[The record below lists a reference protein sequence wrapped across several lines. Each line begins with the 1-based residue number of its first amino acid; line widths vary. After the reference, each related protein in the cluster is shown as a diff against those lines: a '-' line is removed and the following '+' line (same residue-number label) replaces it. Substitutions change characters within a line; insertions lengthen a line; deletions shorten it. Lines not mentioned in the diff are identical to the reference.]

1 MKVVVIDTKFTLQI
15 KQAIQQI
22 SGFKYIIDSLN
33 VLSSIG
39 RKQLL
44 SLPFLTDK
52 NGIETALAET
62 ETACGIINAQKNEKP
77 LSMLFTKLM
86 QLRNISGTIQIL
98 STKNVLNDIELFEIK
113 YFALLAESIREYV
126 TELKITFIDIPSL
139 TTVID
144 TLDPEKKRI
153 PHFYIYDQYS
163 SVLASLR
170 TQLNR
175 MTANKSDEKDIEP
188 VRFQAQRLEDEI
200 RKNITYQLFPHAQTL
215 SQALQEV
222 AQLDIVLAKVTQIK
236 ELGLCKP
243 IIGDNET
250 SYKGLFHPEIK
261 SLLRQQNKDFQP
273 VDIAIPMQPTVITGA
288 NMAGK
293 SVLLKSVALAQ
304 AMAQFGFYVA
314 AQSATVVPVEQ
325 IVISAGDD
333 EDELQGLSSFAAE
346 MLRLNTTI
354 ENTHRGIRQ
363 LVLIDELARTTNP
376 AEGKAIVCGM
386 LDFLIQHNIQ
396 SLITTHYSIDISC
409 RKLCVKGF
417 TENRNNE
424 TITISNINSFID
436 YSLEENTEKEVP
448 HEALKIAEIIRV
460 DKDILER
467 TKKYLIK

>member
-1 MKVVVIDTKFTLQI
+1 MI

-33 VLSSIG
+33 ILSSIG

-44 SLPFLTDK
+44 SLPFLTEKEDV
-52 NGIETALAET
+52 ERALAET
-62 ETACGIINAQKNEKP
+62 ETACKIVNARENEKP
-77 LSMLFTKLM
+77 LSMLLTKLM
-86 QLRNISGTIQIL
+86 QLRDISGTIQIL

-113 YFALLAESIREYV
+113 HFALLAESIREYV
-126 TELKITFIDIPSL
+126 TELKITFIHIPSL
-139 TTVID
+139 ITVID

-175 MTANKSDEKDIEP
+175 MTANKSDEKNIEP
-188 VRFQAQRLEDEI
+188 VRFQAQRIEDEV
-200 RKNITYQLFPHAQTL
+200 RKNIAQQLFPHVQAL

-222 AQLDIVLAKVTQIK
+222 ARLDIVLAKAIKIK

-243 IIGDNET
+243 TIGDNET

-261 SLLRQQNKDFQP
+261 NALQQQNKEFRP
-273 VDIAIPMQPTVITGA
+273 VDISIPMQPTVITGA

-304 AMAQFGFYVA
+304 TMAQFGFYVA
-314 AQSATVVPVEQ
+314 AQSATIVPVEQ
-325 IVISAGDD
+325 IVTSAGDG

-354 ENTHRGIRQ
+354 DNTYKGIRQ

-396 SLITTHYSIDISC
+396 SLITTHYSIDIPC
-409 RKLCVKGF
+409 RKLRVKGF

-436 YSLEENTEKEVP
+436 YSLEETTEKEVP
-448 HEALKIAEIIRV
+448 HEALKIAEILGV

-467 TKKYLIK
+467 TKKYLKK

>member
-1 MKVVVIDTKFTLQI
+1 MI

-33 VLSSIG
+33 VLSPIG

-44 SLPFLTDK
+44 AMPFLTNK
-52 NGIETALAET
+52 NDIETALAET
-62 ETACGIINAQKNEKP
+62 ETACSIINAQNNEKP

-86 QLRNISGTIQIL
+86 QLRDISGTIQVL
-98 STKNVLNDIELFEIK
+98 CTKNVLNDIELFEIK
-113 YFALLAESIREYV
+113 HFALLAESIREYV
-126 TELKITFIDIPSL
+126 TELKIAFIDIPSF
-139 TTVID
+139 TPVID

-175 MTANKSDEKDIEP
+175 MMANKSDEKDIES

-200 RKNITYQLFPHAQTL
+200 RKNITYQLFPHARAL

-222 AQLDIVLAKVTQIK
+222 AQLDIVLAKALQIK

-243 IIGDNET
+243 SIGEQKT

-261 SLLRQQNKDFQP
+261 NALHAQRKDFQP

-304 AMAQFGFYVA
+304 TMAQFGFYLA
-314 AQSATVVPVEQ
+314 AQSATIVPVEQ
-325 IVISAGDD
+325 IITSAGDG
-333 EDELQGLSSFAAE
+333 EDEMQGLSSFAAE
-346 MLRLNTTI
+346 MHRLNTTI
-354 ENTHRGIRQ
+354 ENTHNNIKQ

-376 AEGKAIVCGM
+376 TEGKAIVCGM

-396 SLITTHYSIDISC
+396 SLITTHYSIDIPC
-409 RKLCVKGF
+409 RKLRVKGF
-417 TENRNNE
+417 TESRDNE
-424 TITISNINSFID
+424 KITISNINSFID
-436 YSLEENTEKEVP
+436 YSLEETTEKEVP
-448 HEALKIAEIIRV
+448 HEALKIAGIIGV
-460 DKDILER
+460 NKDILER
-467 TKKYLIK
+467 TKKYLKK

>member
-1 MKVVVIDTKFTLQI
+1 MQL
-15 KQAIQQI
+15 KQSIQQI

-44 SLPFLTDK
+44 AMPFLTDRAEME
-52 NGIETALAET
+52 IALTET
-62 ETACGIINAQKNEKP
+62 ETALKITNAKENERT
-77 LSMLFTKLM
+77 LSLLSTKLM
-86 QLRNISGTIQIL
+86 QLRDISGTIQIL
-98 STKNVLNDIELFEIK
+98 SGKNVLNDIELFEIK
-113 YFALLAESIREYV
+113 HFALLAESIREYV
-126 TELKITFIDIPSL
+126 EDLKIAFIKIPSF

-170 TQLNR
+170 SQLKR

-188 VRFQAQRLEDEI
+188 VRYQAQKIEDEI
-200 RKNITYQLFPHAQTL
+200 RKNISTQLLPYAGEL
-215 SQALQEV
+215 LKALQEL
-222 AQLDIVLAKVTQIK
+222 ARLDIVLAKAVQIK

-243 IIGDNET
+243 IIGDRET
-250 SYKGLFHPEIK
+250 SCVGLFHPEIK
-261 SLLRQQNKDFQP
+261 AALQEQSKDFQP

-304 AMAQFGFYVA
+304 IMTQYGFYVA

-325 IVISAGDD
+325 IVTSAGDG

-354 ENTHRGIRQ
+354 NNARQEVRQ

-376 AEGKAIVCGM
+376 TEGKAIVCGV
-386 LDFLIQHNIQ
+386 LDFLTQHRIP
-396 SLITTHYSIDISC
+396 SLITTHYGIDTPC
-409 RKLCVKGF
+409 RKLRVKGF
-417 TENRNNE
+417 TENRKNE
-424 TITISNINSFID
+424 KITIANINSFID
-436 YSLEENTEKEVP
+436 YSLKETTEKEVP
-448 HEALKIAEIIRV
+448 HEAIKIAEIIGV
-460 DKDILER
+460 DKDILDR
-467 TKKYLIK
+467 TKKYLKK